1 MPSRVRV
8 AFGRA
13 SAVGSI
19 TCVLVAASA
28 VDTGAKEPGRVH
40 CYGDVCHRVR
50 TIEET
55 RRLIGKTLRLHASHY
70 DDPTVDRFNR
80 GVITSNGEAFNANS
94 PARVSSSDLPD
105 GTELLLRNPAN
116 GRTSHVRVNDFGPFY
131 GKRLIDV
138 TRRVAH
144 DLGFERK
151 GVTPLD
157 VTIIAAPRPEEAVYR
172 RNRVL
177 PPTLGFIGEIGDM
190 EVPALVRRLV
200 RTDRRLD
207 LMARR
212 TTLLKIPQG
221 PDVGASELPPPDL
234 HALAGQLELD
244 ATALVPQPQV
254 FDLEP
259 VALDPHAPATG
270 PVVTI
275 AAAEAV
281 GSTRTSSSALL
292 LTATDA
298 PATGGESPAVRTAT
312 LTDAT
317 LNAFAS
323 GGARGTPI
331 PALAVIE
338 AKLGGDRALMPLLL
352 AIMMSALL
360 VATWA
365 VSYARP
371 PLRRDQRAGAGRAT
385 PATDVA
391 PGLGQST
398 AAMFRSAPADT
409 LLADTPAHATATP
422 DHPEPAPQRDI
433 ESIDAPTPQS
443 CSIGS
448 GVEIVGNV
456 FATGPLVISGHI
468 RGDIVAP
475 EVEIRHGGRVQ
486 GNVESDRL
494 TVVGTLVGT
503 ARVRLLELRES
514 GRLIG
519 EMEAATFA
527 FDHGAEIEAAVRTRT
542 AGAADA
548 GAVSPS

>member
-1 MPSRVRV
+1 
-8 AFGRA
+8 
-13 SAVGSI
+13 
-19 TCVLVAASA
+19 
-28 VDTGAKEPGRVH
+28 VH

-70 DDPTVDRFNR
+70 DDATVDRFNR

-116 GRTSHVRVNDFGPFY
+116 GLTSHVRVNDFGPFY

-157 VTIIAAPRPEEAVYR
+157 VTIIAAPRPEEAVYQ

-177 PPTLGFIGEIGDM
+177 PPTLGFVGEIGDT

-221 PDVGASELPPPDL
+221 PDVGASDLPPPDL
-234 HALAGQLELD
+234 HALAGQLELET
-244 ATALVPQPQV
+244 TALVPQLQV
-254 FDLEP
+254 FDLQP
-259 VALDPHAPATG
+259 VALAAHAPATG
-270 PVVTI
+270 PVGTI
-275 AAAEAV
+275 AAAEAE

-292 LTATDA
+292 LTAIDA
-298 PATGGESPAVRTAT
+298 PATGSEALAVRTAT
-312 LTDAT
+312 LNDAT
-317 LNAFAS
+317 HHAFAS

-352 AIMMSALL
+352 AIMMSGLL

-371 PLRRDQRAGAGRAT
+371 PSRWAQRARTGRAA
-385 PATDVA
+385 PAAEVM
-391 PGLGQST
+391 PGHGSST
-398 AAMFRSAPADT
+398 AAMFRSTPAAT
-409 LLADTPAHATATP
+409 WLADPFERTAALPGHLDPAL
-422 DHPEPAPQRDI
+422 QRDV
-433 ESIDAPTPQS
+433 EHNDAPSTNS
-443 CSIGS
+443 CTIGP

-456 FATGPLVISGHI
+456 FATRPLVVSGHI
-468 RGDIVAP
+468 RGDIIAP
-475 EVEIRHGGRVQ
+475 VVEIQRGGRVQ

-527 FDHGAEIEAAVRTRT
+527 FDHGAEIEGAVRTKR
-542 AGAADA
+542 ADAADT